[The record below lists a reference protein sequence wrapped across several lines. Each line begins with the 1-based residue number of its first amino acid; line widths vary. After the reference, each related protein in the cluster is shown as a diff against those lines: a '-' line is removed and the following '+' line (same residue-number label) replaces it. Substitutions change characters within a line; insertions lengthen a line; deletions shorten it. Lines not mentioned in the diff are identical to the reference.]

1 MKQRNYKN
9 MNFAQKG
16 KFILRRKEELMNSR
30 IKEKLM
36 SWISG
41 SKKNIFNVVSWYRDD
56 PKK

>member
-1 MKQRNYKN
+1 

-30 IKEKLM
+30 IREKLM

-56 PKK
+56 HSIVFTKLG